1 MAEMSMN
8 RVIHAAVRRDLDR
21 LSNALSTA
29 DGGDERRAQQMSIA
43 WANFHEQLTR
53 HHSSEHRIAWPAL
66 RKAGIS
72 DDLLTQFDAEHDR
85 MAAALESADQAMRSL
100 QGTPSAENVKA
111 AREAVITLR
120 TTATQHLDHEE
131 AELEPFY
138 LEHAHTPEMKAMGRA
153 FGRVHAAGDRCVP
166 RLATGRRQQRRTGR
180 AAAERAGTGCRDH
193 RPGLRRQVPPH
204 HRPGV
209 AGKASLLRLTHPGRR
224 PAPYSHDPVRVPLKP
239 TVSPAR
245 VHPDVAARAHV
256 PKFRPPSHSTG
267 LLASTAPP
275 LCPLLVIT
283 TWLVVHGPV
292 SVPRAPV

>member
-21 LSNALSTA
+21 FTNALSTA
-29 DGGDERRAQQMSIA
+29 DGVDERRAEQVSMA
-43 WANFHEQLTR
+43 WANFHEQLTQ

-153 FGRVHAAGDRCVP
+153 FGREFTLPETGAYLAWLQDGASSDELAGLRQNVP
-166 RLATGRRQQRRTGR
+166 GPVVAIIGRVFGGKYRRTIAPAWRGRR
-180 AAAERAGTGCRDH
+180 
-193 RPGLRRQVPPH
+193 
-204 HRPGV
+204 
-209 AGKASLLRLTHPGRR
+209 AS
-224 PAPYSHDPVRVPLKP
+224 
-239 TVSPAR
+239 
-245 VHPDVAARAHV
+245 
-256 PKFRPPSHSTG
+256 
-267 LLASTAPP
+267 
-275 LCPLLVIT
+275 
-283 TWLVVHGPV
+283 
-292 SVPRAPV
+292 